1 MRNSD
6 ETTTSVPR
14 GQATTPLSRD
24 PLAEAKRATPAM
36 AQYFELKAANPGY
49 LLFYRMGDFYEL
61 FFEDAEIA
69 SRILGI
75 ALTKRGKHAGADIP
89 MCGVPVH
96 AAEEYLHKLIKAG
109 QRVAVC
115 EQMEDPAEA
124 KKRGSKAVV
133 RREVVRLVTPGTIT
147 EDSLLAPKRHN
158 YLVALV
164 RVKAEGIFGLARA
177 DISTGVFSVMVLAPD
192 DLEAEIARIDP
203 GEIILPESLLED
215 PTVAKA
221 LRQVPP
227 ATMTPLPAS
236 RFDSVAGERRL
247 KDHFEVAALEA
258 FGTFTRAEIA
268 AAGALLD
275 YIALTQVGSLPALRP
290 PKREDRDTHLQIDAA
305 TRASLEILRTTSG
318 KRAGS
323 LLATVDLTITAAGA
337 RTLAERLSSPL
348 ADVEAI
354 NARLDAVQ
362 WLVEEERLREGLRKC
377 LTTVPDMERA
387 LSRLTLGRGGPR
399 DLAAIRDGLR
409 GARDLAAKIDQG
421 PALAAPPEE
430 LARDIAILAAPDQGL
445 ADELAAALADDLPLL
460 ARDGGFVRP
469 GYSPELDE
477 QRRLRDETRSVI
489 ASLQA
494 KYADLTGVKSL
505 KVKHNNVLGYFV
517 EVTAANASRLQ
528 EMNDVFI
535 HRQTMAN
542 AMRFTTTELAELEGR
557 ITAAADRALALEREI
572 HTRLVKAV
580 ERAAAMI
587 AEKAAA
593 LARMD
598 VAAALAELAVRRRWT
613 RPHVDAG
620 TCFFVRGGRH
630 PVVETALEREGG
642 HFVPN
647 DCRLVA
653 DSTDLP
659 CDRSVSETPTG
670 HEVADGDEGE
680 HEDLANVMP
689 VATIWLVTGPN
700 MAGKSTYLRQNALIA
715 VLAQAGSFV
724 PAEEARIGAID
735 RLFCR
740 VGAADD
746 LARGRSTFMVEMVE
760 TAAILNQATS
770 RSLVILDEIGRGTA
784 TFDGLAIAWAC
795 VEHLSHV
802 IGARTLFATHYH
814 ELTALAERLDNVA
827 NVTMKVREWQGE
839 VIFLHEVIPGQAN
852 RSYGIQV
859 ARLAGLPKEVVS
871 RAQEVLRILEEGSIG
886 TSSERLLDDLPLFS
900 AAARPRSSAPEPD
913 VMPLSKE
920 ERAVLQ
926 AIEALVPD
934 DLTPRQALEELYAL
948 KEMLAKQHR
957 K

>member
-1 MRNSD
+1 MHNSD
-6 ETTTSVPR
+6 ETLTSASSDRDTPR
-14 GQATTPLSRD
+14 AARD
-24 PLAEAKRATPAM
+24 PLAEARRATPAM

-147 EDSLLAPKRHN
+147 EDSLLAPRQHN
-158 YLVALV
+158 FLVALT
-164 RVKAEGIFGLARA
+164 RVKADGLFGLARA
-177 DISTGVFSVMVLAPD
+177 DISTGAFSVMALAAE

-203 GEIILPESLLED
+203 GEIILPENLLDD
-215 PTVAKA
+215 PAVARA
-221 LRQVPP
+221 LKQVPP
-227 ATMTPLPAS
+227 AAITPLPAP
-236 RFDSVAGERRL
+236 RFDSVAGEKRL
-247 KDHFEVAALEA
+247 KEHFEVAALEA
-258 FGTFTRAEIA
+258 FGTFSRAEIA

-275 YIALTQVGSLPALRP
+275 YIALTQVGALPALRP
-290 PKREDRDTHLQIDAA
+290 PRRENRGTHMQIDAA

-323 LLATVDLTITAAGA
+323 LLATIDLTVTAAGA
-337 RTLAERLSSPL
+337 RTLAERLASPL

-362 WLVEEERLREGLRKC
+362 WLVEEGALRETLRERLAA
-377 LTTVPDMERA
+377 VPDMERA

-399 DLAAIRDGLR
+399 DLAAIRDGLIA
-409 GARDLAAKIDQG
+409 ARDLAVAIDKAA
-421 PALAAPPEE
+421 ALASPPEK
-430 LARDIAILAAPDQGL
+430 LARDMAILSATDDGL
-445 ADELAAALADDLPLL
+445 ADELTAALADDLPLL

-469 GYSPELDE
+469 GYAPELDE

-494 KYADLTGVKSL
+494 RYAELTGVKSL

-517 EVTAANASRLQ
+517 EVTAANAPRLQ
-528 EMNDVFI
+528 EMKDVFI

-542 AMRFTTTELAELEGR
+542 AMRFTTTELADLEGR

-572 HTRLVKAV
+572 FAKLVSAV

-593 LARMD
+593 LARLD
-598 VAAALAELAVRRRWT
+598 VTAALAELAVRRRWT
-613 RPHVDAG
+613 RPHIDAG

-630 PVVETALEREGG
+630 PVVEAALERESG

-647 DCRLVA
+647 DCLLVA
-653 DSTDLP
+653 DTADLP
-659 CDRSVSETPTG
+659 CKPPSSDASPGLQDGAGEEDGERK
-670 HEVADGDEGE
+670 ADTT
-680 HEDLANVMP
+680 MP
-689 VATIWLVTGPN
+689 AATIWLVTGPN

-715 VLAQAGSFV
+715 ILAQAGAFV
-724 PAEEARIGAID
+724 PAEEARIGVID

-795 VEHLSHV
+795 VEHLSRV

-827 NVTMKVREWQGE
+827 NVTMKVREWQGD
-839 VIFLHEVIPGQAN
+839 VIFLHEVIPGRAD

-859 ARLAGLPKEVVS
+859 ARLAGLPQAVVA
-871 RAQEVLRILEEGSIG
+871 RAQEVLRRLEEGG
-886 TSSERLLDDLPLFS
+886 MQNPAERLLDDLPLFS
-900 AAARPRSSAPEPD
+900 AAARARPSPAAADAAAIS
-913 VMPLSKE
+913 E
-920 ERAVLQ
+920 EEQAVLK
-926 AIEALVPD
+926 AIEELVPD
-934 DLTPRQALEELYAL
+934 DLTPRQALERLYAL
-948 KEMLAKQHR
+948 KEMLAKR
-957 K
+957 PGK